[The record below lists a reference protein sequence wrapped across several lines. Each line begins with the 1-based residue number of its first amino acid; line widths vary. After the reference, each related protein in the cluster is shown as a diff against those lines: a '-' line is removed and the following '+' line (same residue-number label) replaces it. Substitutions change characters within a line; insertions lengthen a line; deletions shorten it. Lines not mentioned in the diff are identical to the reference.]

1 LDVSVIGVGVDQ
13 WKAFHSTYN
22 RPVIGQKVAAIVDAW
37 AKAQANHQRVSFV
50 GIGDDAPLVI
60 LAAAVLGAQVTGDVQ
75 ADFQLADTASDAYW
89 ATERYAP
96 GLRAIGDVHSAALL
110 LRESGLRVYGVRDVR
125 GWTGCEEHITQQS
138 L

>member
-1 LDVSVIGVGVDQ
+1 L
-13 WKAFHSTYN
+13 TY
-22 RPVIGQKVAAIVDAW
+22 
-37 AKAQANHQRVSFV
+37 QRVSFV

-60 LAAAVLGAQVTGDVQ
+60 LAAAVLGAQVTGQVK

-96 GLRAIGDVHSAALL
+96 GLRAVGDVHSAALL
-110 LRESGLRVYGVRDVR
+110 LRETGLRIYGVRDLR
-125 GWTGCEEHITQQS
+125 SWTGCEQYVYPQS